1 MYRVRRLIISGTLI
15 LAAVFVAVPLPAA
28 EAPAPPPAANAPT
41 SADAAIPNPAM
52 EHLMRMAN
60 FLAQLK
66 EFSVTLHSGYD
77 VVQES
82 GQKIEF
88 GENRK
93 MTVVR
98 PDRFRVDVERSDGES
113 FTSVFDGKTVTVFSP
128 KKNLYAAT
136 EVQGD
141 IDAAIRHFVRDLNM
155 RMPLAML
162 WVTTLP
168 QQLEQ
173 RAIEADIVETSSLQD
188 TPCFHLAVRGESV
201 DFQLWLPTTGDPLPR
216 RIILT
221 YKNADGQPQFW
232 ANFSD
237 WNTAPNPPAALFTLD
252 IPKDAGRIEFL
263 ARVPRPAPP
272 EKPAAKKGGKK

>member
-1 MYRVRRLIISGTLI
+1 MHRVKRIIISGTLS
-15 LAAVFVAVPLPAA
+15 LAAMLAAVPLPAA
-28 EAPAPPPAANAPT
+28 EAPASAPAPVATAE
-41 SADAAIPNPAM
+41 AATPNPAM
-52 EHLMRMAN
+52 EQLMRMAN
-60 FLAQLK
+60 FMAHLK

-77 VVQES
+77 VIQES

-93 MTVVR
+93 MTVAR

-113 FTSVFDGKTVTVFSP
+113 FASAFDGKTVTVFSP

-141 IDAAIRHFVRDLNM
+141 IDAAIRYFVRDLNM
-155 RMPLAML
+155 RLPLAQL

-168 QQLEQ
+168 KHLEQ
-173 RAIEADIVETSSLQD
+173 WALEADIVETSSLQD
-188 TPCFHLAVRGESV
+188 TPCVHLAVRGESV

-221 YKNADGQPQFW
+221 YKNEEGQPQFW

-237 WNTAPNPPAALFTLD
+237 WNIAPSPPTTLFTLD